1 MHNEIPVIEADDAE
15 VALREK
21 MIFERLLGFS
31 LDSPDEP
38 EVINETVKKKPV
50 KQKEQLTW
58 AQMRARRMASWT
70 PHGME
75 YHR

>member
-1 MHNEIPVIEADDAE
+1 MQDDIPLIEADDAE
-15 VALREK
+15 VAAREQK
-21 MIFERLLGFS
+21 IIERLLGFS

-38 EVINETVKKKPV
+38 ETLNETVKKKHV